1 MNRIVE
7 YAQFPYRAPIVLVF
21 ASVWVRSLV
30 SKKIETRNVAIVAGT
45 YILLSILVISNKT
58 VLYTTSVLPML
69 CILAAVNT
77 DELLRVPRV
86 IGERIRLIFHSGYL
100 RRIARYR
107 IIRSPL
113 PEPKL
118 AGDAKLLWRNRNC
131 SYTETIKQL
140 QTVIP
145 PDARVWGSITFWF
158 GFQHQPLPRNTPIS
172 GRSIHSNQRARSQ
185 GTRNMGKG
193 FLEIRAG
200 RCERGHRKTG
210 TLVAEFPENR

>member
-1 MNRIVE
+1 M
-7 YAQFPYRAPIVLVF
+7 
-21 ASVWVRSLV
+21 
-30 SKKIETRNVAIVAGT
+30 AIVAGT

-86 IGERIRLIFHSGYL
+86 IGERIRRIFHSGYFRESL
-100 RRIARYR
+100 GIGLFVLL
-107 IIRSPL
+107 SL
-113 PEPKL
+113 NQL

-158 GFQHQPLPRNTPIS
+158 GFQHQPLRTQYTHLREVDTFKPRVHDHG
-172 GRSIHSNQRARSQ
+172 GR
-185 GTRNMGKG
+185 RNMGKG

-200 RCERGHRKTG
+200 RCGRGHRKTG
-210 TLVAEFPENR
+210 DARCRVPGKLLRHCGSTICAGSPLLNQTRLFVISVTYMTLTADSL